1 MTTLAAAGSLLNTTH
16 LIETFGLIGVLL
28 IIFAECGLLVGFFLP
43 GDSLLFTAGLLVSRG
58 TFHIALWLLIL
69 LLVIAAVAGNECG
82 YAIGFRTGPAVFRR
96 REGRFFRQEYVTRSR
111 SFFDRYGARALVLGR
126 FVPVVR
132 TFITVMAGVA
142 RMPHRSYLTYNVV
155 GAVAWTAIVT
165 LLGYFLGKVTFV
177 RNHVELIL
185 IAVVAV
191 SFVPIAVELLR
202 SRGRARAGE

>member
-1 MTTLAAAGSLLNTTH
+1 VTTLAAAGSLLNTTH